1 MRDLSDS
8 LDSKHLMFCTALALT
23 LAGCGKAEFSSQNV
37 DSRNSANSPNTSRS
51 QGAGGASANV
61 QKVSAATSAPKDG
74 STNVAA
80 FTDADSEAGNQSA
93 PNTPD
98 GNPWDKLGGLVP
110 SILGGPFGSPIKN
123 LGNLPRPGS
132 YGGPSANV
140 PKILDQPGANTPI
153 GGLPPT
159 MNIKINV
166 SVDTKITTT
175 TTTNTTNTTTTTVTV
190 KPCSTNYL
198 VPATANPYFA
208 GSPVGSALDYI
219 ITPYDPQ
226 TPTDRVAQNAPILV
240 SPIGDCLKVGA
251 PIYFS
256 VGGAITFSN
265 VDAPTDANGSLDKI
279 VSHQKG
285 ATFGKSDITAPINS
299 LIGVFL
305 GEGDPAGLLAPS
317 PLDFSTQAAR
327 DYFTLNPTLGQTF
340 FIGNGRTS
348 TGEYHRVIVPQGATR
363 LYFAV
368 MDIYQ
373 WNNNSG
379 SLRGA
384 IMTE

>member
-1 MRDLSDS
+1 MRDL
-8 LDSKHLMFCTALALT
+8 LDSNQLKFVAVLT
-23 LAGCGKAEFSSQNV
+23 LVLSACGKTEFSEQNI
-37 DSRNSANSPNTSRS
+37 DSRNPSNSRS
-51 QGAGGASANV
+51 QGTSGTSANA
-61 QKVSAATSAPKDG
+61 QKAGAVTNAPNGG
-74 STNVAA
+74 SSSEVA
-80 FTDADSEAGNQSA
+80 FTGPDSKEEGQ
-93 PNTPD
+93 TPETT
-98 GNPWDKLGGLVP
+98 GGFNPLTRLGGLVP
-110 SILGGPFGSPIKN
+110 SLLGGPIGSPLRDLANSPK
-123 LGNLPRPGS
+123 LGAN
-132 YGGPSANV
+132 GGPYANV
-140 PKILDQPGANTPI
+140 SRTPDQPGANTPI
-153 GGLPPT
+153 GGLPPS

-166 SVDTKITTT
+166 SIDTKITTT
-175 TTTNTTNTTTTTVTV
+175 NTKNTKNTTTTTVTV

-208 GSPVGSALDYI
+208 GSANGTTLDYI

-226 TPTDRVAQNAPILV
+226 TPIDRVSQNAPILV

-285 ATFGKSDITAPINS
+285 GTLGKSDITAPINS

-305 GEGDPAGLLAPS
+305 GEGDPAGLAVPS

-348 TGEYHRVIVPQGATR
+348 TGEYHRVIVPKGATR

-379 SLRGA
+379 SLSGA